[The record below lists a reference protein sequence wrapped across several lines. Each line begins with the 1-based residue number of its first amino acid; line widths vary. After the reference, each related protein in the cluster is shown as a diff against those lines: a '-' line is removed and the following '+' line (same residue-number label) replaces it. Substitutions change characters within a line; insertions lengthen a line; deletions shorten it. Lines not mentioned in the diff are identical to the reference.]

1 MNARKDYQM
10 TENEQTELLDR
21 LRTRMQ
27 SIAIQAVE
35 VQDKLGNFD
44 TVFDVLTD
52 IEHDIMAAIKINTKL
67 MENK

>member
-1 MNARKDYQM
+1 M